1 MRPLALNVATY
12 ADMAIRGRPSGS
24 VPARMDG
31 VLADKAGIP
40 LSAGHAYRNPVHE
53 RAAKECIAARYPDL
67 AVCLSSDI
75 WPQQR
80 EYERAMQTPQ
90 ARMRSSTQPS
100 GPPRSGPCGPAWAS
114 PTGRPALAQTAPV
127 RSTAA
132 LWAAGGSPAA
142 GGANRAA
149 AARQRAA
156 AYRVLPTVR

>member
-12 ADMAIRGRPSGS
+12 ADRAIRGRPSGS

-100 GPPRSGPCGPAWAS
+100 GPP
-114 PTGRPALAQTAPV
+114 PALAG
-127 RSTAA
+127 RSASRVAA
-132 LWAAGGSPAA
+132 VGPAG
-142 GGANRAA
+142 R
-149 AARQRAA
+149 
-156 AYRVLPTVR
+156 